1 MLGGRN
7 LEHIYLCR
15 NIILCWL
22 ISLDQVERTAG
33 EALKLEANPCVLRYT
48 FRPEVTSYVI
58 IIYLITDCIT

>member
-1 MLGGRN
+1 MLGGRK

-33 EALKLEANPCVLRYT
+33 EALKLEAPKIESVRSPLY
-48 FRPEVTSYVI
+48 I
-58 IIYLITDCIT
+58 